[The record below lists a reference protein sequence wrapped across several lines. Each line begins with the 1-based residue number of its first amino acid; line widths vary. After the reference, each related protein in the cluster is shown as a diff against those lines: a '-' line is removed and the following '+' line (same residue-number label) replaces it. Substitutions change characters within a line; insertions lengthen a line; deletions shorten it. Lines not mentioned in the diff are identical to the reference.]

1 MPLSTKDIKPDSTNL
16 FLFVGPADAGK
27 SFAATSFGLKSKAFG
42 GDDPRPC
49 YMLELDNRI
58 AALRNRPV
66 EYDTFTNEEGA
77 IGVLNRVI
85 ALREACVK
93 MKAAPFHTL
102 ILDSA
107 TSLGDM
113 AVADSMDTKTS
124 AGRKIGE
131 LKMLT
136 VEDYGYEAET
146 WRQVLWENLIDIKRY
161 ANVIVTAHET
171 KQYREVKGPPGS
183 PAKSVWDGEYK
194 LLMHG
199 NKIADKLPTK
209 FDEVYH
215 FMAKEVV
222 VSQKNIRRSVVFQDN
237 LARTSYPKL
246 ASSTASYDI
255 SGKEFYTFWCDLI
268 K

>member
-27 SFAATSFGLKSKAFG
+27 SFAATSFGLKSKAYG

-209 FDEVYH
+209 FDEIYR
-215 FMAKEVV
+215 FSPKEVI
-222 VSQKNIRRSVVFQDN
+222 VSQKAIRRKVQFTGS
-237 LARTSYPKL
+237 LARSSYLKL
-246 ASSTASYDI
+246 ASSAEEYDI
-255 SGKEFYTFWCDLI
+255 TGLEFYNFWRKMI
-268 K
+268 E